1 MWQRDKSSSVG
12 MIIVMFIFVPAAL
25 FVFLAIL
32 YFWGSTERKLPRLD
46 VNETNSAIR
55 GAIIAKDNY
64 VAANSVKLYKVSVDA
79 RSIDK
84 NKLDLFVR
92 LYCIYTGDSEK
103 RVKSAIEGSGGTTVL
118 SYKIDAKTAVHLKEL
133 AYKLNLK
140 KVFVSFIGSNGRL
153 NPPIRMSVSESGEK
167 RSYNVGD
174 SLTPLIGYINKKEVD
189 GITKVSGIKGIE
201 KYYEYYLAPVR
212 DEFIVGPRDIGG
224 NIILERSSKKTGR
237 IDGYNVRLSVPLTLQ
252 RKIERLSD
260 EGADNYDAREIVVG
274 IMNSKTGKILSLA
287 TNARYDPSNITKNDL
302 KNLNFTASEYAYE
315 VGSIMKPIIF
325 AIAYDA
331 KAVKPGEII
340 NTYNGSYKLG
350 TRTIRDTHPAK
361 QMSGEEIII
370 HSSNIGMIKISER
383 LEGQAIYDGLMNFGM
398 SQKTGIDLPYEQ
410 SGNIPS
416 IKSLNNKIYKATISY
431 GYGAQM
437 TFLQMLNAYTVFN
450 NGGVMISPRLVEN
463 LENNGKTYTVNES
476 ETRQVISKTTADV
489 IKGILIKT
497 VESGTGR
504 KGRVAG
510 LQIGG
515 KTGTARI
522 AKGGG
527 YSSAYNSSFFGFAN
541 DADTSYTIG
550 VLVREPKRGSYY
562 AAQNALPIFKRAVG
576 ILIEEGY
583 LKPAADANATQKVEI
598 KDEAVEI
605 KD

>member
-1 MWQRDKSSSVG
+1 

-224 NIILERSSKKTGR
+224 NIILER
-237 IDGYNVRLSVPLTLQ
+237 
-252 RKIERLSD
+252 
-260 EGADNYDAREIVVG
+260 
-274 IMNSKTGKILSLA
+274 
-287 TNARYDPSNITKNDL
+287 
-302 KNLNFTASEYAYE
+302 
-315 VGSIMKPIIF
+315 
-325 AIAYDA
+325 
-331 KAVKPGEII
+331 
-340 NTYNGSYKLG
+340 
-350 TRTIRDTHPAK
+350 
-361 QMSGEEIII
+361 
-370 HSSNIGMIKISER
+370 
-383 LEGQAIYDGLMNFGM
+383 
-398 SQKTGIDLPYEQ
+398 
-410 SGNIPS
+410 
-416 IKSLNNKIYKATISY
+416 
-431 GYGAQM
+431 
-437 TFLQMLNAYTVFN
+437 
-450 NGGVMISPRLVEN
+450 
-463 LENNGKTYTVNES
+463 
-476 ETRQVISKTTADV
+476 
-489 IKGILIKT
+489 
-497 VESGTGR
+497 
-504 KGRVAG
+504 
-510 LQIGG
+510 
-515 KTGTARI
+515 
-522 AKGGG
+522 
-527 YSSAYNSSFFGFAN
+527 
-541 DADTSYTIG
+541 
-550 VLVREPKRGSYY
+550 KR
-562 AAQNALPIFKRAVG
+562 
-576 ILIEEGY
+576 
-583 LKPAADANATQKVEI
+583 
-598 KDEAVEI
+598 
-605 KD
+605 